1 MIIDPMIKLQN
12 ISKTYPS
19 SSGLFYALRDISL
32 DIEDGQYIAVTGPS
46 GSGKSTLLNILGGMT
61 KPDHGEV
68 LVNGKQL
75 YRLSEKERNIYR
87 REKIG
92 FVFQQFHLIP
102 YLKVYEN
109 ILTGTTGKNHKSN
122 IQALLERFQID
133 NKSKHYPSQLSV
145 GEKQRVALIRAA
157 VSRPDMILADE
168 PTGNLDDE
176 NSKIILDFFREYHR
190 EGKTV
195 ILVTHESGLS
205 EHADRIIT
213 LKKGVATFE
222 Q

>member
-1 MIIDPMIKLQN
+1 MIKLQN

-122 IQALLERFQID
+122 VQALLERFQID

-176 NSKIILDFFREYHR
+176 NGKIILDFFREYHR

>member
-1 MIIDPMIKLQN
+1 
-12 ISKTYPS
+12 
-19 SSGLFYALRDISL
+19 
-32 DIEDGQYIAVTGPS
+32 
-46 GSGKSTLLNILGGMT
+46 MT

-122 IQALLERFQID
+122 IQALLERFQLHH
-133 NKSKHYPSQLSV
+133 KSKHYPSQLSV

-195 ILVTHESGLS
+195 ILVTHDPGLS
-205 EHADRIIT
+205 EQADRIIT
-213 LKKGVATFE
+213 LKKGTATFE
-222 Q
+222 GVFNS

>member
-1 MIIDPMIKLQN
+1 MIKLQN

-176 NSKIILDFFREYHR
+176 NGKIILDFFREYHR

>member
-176 NSKIILDFFREYHR
+176 NGKIILDFFREYHR

>member
-1 MIIDPMIKLQN
+1 MIKLQN

-176 NSKIILDFFREYHR
+176 NGKIILDFFREYHR

-213 LKKGVATFE
+213 LKNKARS
-222 Q
+222 

>member
-1 MIIDPMIKLQN
+1 MIKLQN

-32 DIEDGQYIAVTGPS
+32 DIEDGQYIAVTGHS

-68 LVNGKQL
+68 LENGNEL
-75 YRLSEKERNIYR
+75 YRLSEKERNRYR

-176 NSKIILDFFREYHR
+176 NSNIILDFFREYHR

-213 LKKGVATFE
+213 LKKGVANLE

>member
-1 MIIDPMIKLQN
+1 MIKLQN

>member
-1 MIIDPMIKLQN
+1 MIKLQN

-109 ILTGTTGKNHKSN
+109 ILTGTTGKNHKGN

-176 NSKIILDFFREYHR
+176 NGKIILDFFREYHR